1 MEQPTTSD
9 NKAIELVETLA
20 TVVEEAIKITESAE
34 PKEASQSKDS
44 SEIRNE
50 VAAIEE
56 KASEAVKAVEAKAVG
71 EKAEDIKEIL
81 VTIKDDE
88 DKLSAEQKQILKS
101 VYEKVKESVEV
112 ILNAKDVDSAIKITQ
127 TIAAVIKLLEKVSVG
142 DKPLSGSSKKLLA
155 LELVR
160 MLINDLIKDD
170 SVKNTI
176 LAMYDIIGETTLET
190 LVDVSRTL
198 NIKEVAE
205 VATNCCVGF
214 LSLFS
219 KKSTK

>member
-1 MEQPTTSD
+1 MEQSTTAD

-20 TVVEEAIKITESAE
+20 TVVEEAIKITEAAE

-50 VAAIEE
+50 VAAIEA
-56 KASEAVKAVEAKAVG
+56 KATEAVKVVEAKAADKV
-71 EKAEDIKEIL
+71 EDIHNIL
-81 VTIKDDE
+81 VTIKDDA
-88 DKLSAEQKQILKS
+88 DKLSSEQKEIIKS
-101 VYEKVKESVEV
+101 VYEKVKESVET
-112 ILNAKDVDSAIKITQ
+112 ILNAKDVESAIKITQ

-142 DKPLSGSSKKLLA
+142 DKPLSGASKKLIA

-160 MLINDLIKDD
+160 ILITNLIKDD
-170 SVKNTI
+170 SVKNNI
-176 LAMYDIIGETTLET
+176 LAMYDTIGETTLET
-190 LVDVSRTL
+190 LVDVSRNL
-198 NIKEVAE
+198 NIKEVTE

-219 KKSTK
+219 KKSAK